1 VKNDGSTPK
10 PRVWAIAIGL
20 YPTNYSERMQNIGE
34 QQFFRYAPPIYSWIF
49 IAVNTIQYRRN
60 LSLGLDSAEINKK
73 TLEAEQ
79 CIGVKTRRTYAVFK
93 WLGLCLNHFVV
104 LLSFTSYFLI
114 VFNVRRSFMNG
125 ITLLIILWLFTIYLA
140 RGLSRLIKY
149 WRVLTWYQAIVL
161 TMQLVS

>member
-1 VKNDGSTPK
+1 
-10 PRVWAIAIGL
+10 
-20 YPTNYSERMQNIGE
+20 M
-34 QQFFRYAPPIYSWIF
+34 
-49 IAVNTIQYRRN
+49 
-60 LSLGLDSAEINKK
+60 
-73 TLEAEQ
+73 
-79 CIGVKTRRTYAVFK
+79 FK

-104 LLSFTSYFLI
+104 LLSFTVYFLI

-161 TMQLVS
+161 TMLLIC